1 MNKNLKLR
9 VVMVSART
17 SLQTQSFL
25 WQLACAWR
33 AHGLYVS
40 PSLRDPQIIVW
51 LCVTSVWK
59 SINAANPASGV
70 PRATRSKFAQQAS
83 TRKLRFPCGWRAL
96 LGPGLVGCKSRKHKS
111 GGGLRTQVSWAAS
124 AISHTLANL
133 TTWRPPRGRER
144 IVIWLILP
152 VVICLSQRL
161 SHACLSISTCTVKL
175 RMAH

>member
-1 MNKNLKLR
+1 
-9 VVMVSART
+9 MVSART

-59 SINAANPASGV
+59 SINAANPAAGE

-133 TTWRPPRGRER
+133 TTWRLLR
-144 IVIWLILP
+144 
-152 VVICLSQRL
+152 RL
-161 SHACLSISTCTVKL
+161 SEDSNLVDPASSHMLVSKIKPCMSKYKWYTMKL